1 MTRTEA
7 VSAPAGEQSRAR
19 YPDETGYVERD
30 GVRVFWEQYGDGEP
44 AILFLPTWSIVHSRA
59 WKAQIPYF
67 ARYTRV
73 LTFDPRGNGRSDRPL
88 EPAAY
93 DEAQFAAD
101 ALAVMGA
108 TGTQKAVLVGL
119 SLGSHRGLLLAGEHP
134 ERVSGIC
141 FIGAGNFVGDVLPT
155 PVRCI
160 MTFDEPRESYEG
172 WDRFS
177 RRGWERDFPGFLQF
191 FFGQVFVEA
200 HSTKQSEDCVGWA
213 LETTPEA
220 LTASIHGEAVTD
232 RTAELC
238 AGLRCPLLL
247 VVGSDDRIT
256 PPAISRALASATG
269 ARLVVFEGSGHSP
282 HSRDPVRV
290 NLELRD
296 FARLGRQR
304 SQTWQRAP
312 DRGRRALYVSSPIGL
327 GHAWRDVAIAR
338 ELRKLMPDLQ
348 IDWLAQDPV
357 TRVLEAEGERIHP
370 ASAQLASEA
379 THIDSESRDH
389 ELNAFE
395 TYRRM
400 DEILLANFMLFH
412 DVVEQEPY
420 DLWIGDEAWELDYF
434 LHENPECKR
443 AAYVWL
449 TDFVGWLPMIE
460 GGEREALLTAD
471 YNAEMIEQIDRY
483 PRVRD
488 RAIFI
493 GNPED
498 VVPHRFGPT
507 LPSIREW
514 AEEHFTFAGHVL
526 GFDRASSDGER
537 NAVRAELGYG
547 EDERVCIVS
556 AGGSGVGEHLL
567 RRVID
572 AHAIAA
578 KRVPGLRTVVVAGP
592 RIAAEVLRHP
602 TGVEV
607 IGYVHDL
614 QRHLAVCDLA
624 VVHGGLATTMELT
637 AARRPFLYFPLKQHF
652 EQQLHVRHR
661 LERYRAGRYMDIDT
675 SPPDVIADAIADQI
689 DRDAHYE
696 PVETDGARR
705 AAALIAELL

>member
-1 MTRTEA
+1 MTKTEN
-7 VSAPAGEQSRAR
+7 VRPSAREQSRAR
-19 YPDETGYVERD
+19 YPDRTGYVERD
-30 GVRVFWEQYGDGEP
+30 GVRVFWEQYGEGEP
-44 AILFLPTWSIVHSRA
+44 AILFLPTWSIVHSRV

-101 ALAVMGA
+101 ARAVMDA
-108 TGTQKAVLVGL
+108 TRTQSALLVGL
-119 SLGSHRGLLLAGEHP
+119 SIGSHRGLLLAAEHP

-141 FIGAGNFVGDVLPT
+141 FIGAGTFLGPVLAT
-155 PVRCI
+155 PVQCI
-160 MTFDEPRESYEG
+160 MRFDEPRESYEG

-177 RRGWERDFPGFLQF
+177 RGGWERDFPGFMEF
-191 FFGQVFVEA
+191 FFGQVIVEA
-200 HSTKQSEDCVGWA
+200 HSTKQIEDSVEWG

-220 LTASIHGEAVTD
+220 LMASIGGEVVTD

-238 AGLRCPLLL
+238 AQLRCPVLIA
-247 VVGSDDRIT
+247 VGSDDRIT
-256 PPAISRALASATG
+256 PPAISEALASETG
-269 ARLVVFEGSGHSP
+269 GRLLVFEGSGHSP
-282 HSRDPVRV
+282 HTRDPVRF

-296 FARLGRQR
+296 FAQLGRHGSR
-304 SQTWQRAP
+304 TWQRAHG
-312 DRGRRALYVSSPIGL
+312 RGRRALYVSSPIGL

-338 ELRKLMPDLQ
+338 ELRRLVPDLE
-348 IDWLAQDPV
+348 IEWLAQDPV
-357 TRVLEAEGERIHP
+357 TRVLEGEGEHIHP

-379 THIDSESRDH
+379 THIDSESREH

-400 DEILLANFMLFH
+400 DEILIANFMLFR
-412 DVVEQEPY
+412 DVVNDEDY

-449 TDFVGWLPMIE
+449 TDFVGWLPMTE

-471 YNAEMIEQIDRY
+471 YNAEMIEQIARY

-498 VVPHRFGPT
+498 VVPDRFGPA
-507 LPSIREW
+507 LPKVREW
-514 AEEHFTFAGHVL
+514 AEEHFAFAGHVS

-537 NAVRAELGYG
+537 DAVRAELGYG

-572 AHAIAA
+572 AHAVAA
-578 KRVPGLRTVVVAGP
+578 KRVPGLRTIVVAGP
-592 RIAAEVLRHP
+592 RIAPDSLGHP
-602 TGVEV
+602 PGVDV
-607 IGYVHDL
+607 VGYVHDL
-614 QRHLAVCDLA
+614 HRHLAVCDVA

-637 AARRPFLYFPLKQHF
+637 AARRPFLYFPLKHHF

-661 LERYRAGRYMDIDT
+661 LERYGAGLYMDIDT
-675 SPPDVIADAIADQI
+675 SPPDVVADAIADQI
-689 DRDAHYE
+689 GREPHYQ
-696 PVETDGARR
+696 PVEANGARR